1 MDNDKSDKLK
11 TFCCLFCDN
20 KYSSN
25 NSLCN
30 HIKIYHEKEHSEKNA
45 EKKKNTLK
53 CKYCDKIYSHK
64 QSKYSHQLHC
74 KEKDNPKIINNTNS
88 HNTIN
93 NNSHNTT
100 NNSHNTTINN
110 NYHNFGSPE
119 EMEAITAILE
129 KNINFFMKQYMH
141 NIIPKMIETIYLN
154 DEHKMLQNARIT
166 NLENKYGYVFKNGNF
181 ECIEKKNMLNLMLK
195 THFDVFTNMCDVLES
210 ENKLSKSADL
220 KYKRLEEH
228 YSLEK
233 GEKIEYE
240 VDDVVYKSVK
250 EYNSDEVL
258 KLLYNKSKK

>member
-1 MDNDKSDKLK
+1 MDNDKLK
-11 TFCCLFCDN
+11 MCCLFCNN

-25 NSLCN
+25 DSVRN
-30 HIKIYHEKEHSEKNA
+30 HMRIYHEKEYYEKNA
-45 EKKKNTLK
+45 EKKKNILN
-53 CKYCDKIYSHK
+53 CKYCDKECRNK

-74 KEKDNPKIINNTNS
+74 KEKDNPKIINNTNNTTHNNS
-88 HNTIN
+88 HNTI
-93 NNSHNTT
+93 NSHNTT
-100 NNSHNTTINN
+100 NNTTINN